1 MNSNDIRTVTLRM
14 NDENVAK
21 KIENLNK
28 RLDNARRIKEQ
39 LEKKA
44 TTKDLTKKE
53 ANDLRKFTQEVERC
67 ERQLSKMRATKQEVD
82 RVLSNLSGAG
92 IQELK
97 RTIAAL
103 NHEIE
108 SGSVKRDTEEWK
120 KYQKAI
126 KEVNTELKKVRE
138 EQEAVNSSSTRWG
151 DFLKKRPP
159 FPFRI

>member
-1 MNSNDIRTVTLRM
+1 M

-28 RLDNARRIKEQ
+28 RLDNARRIKANLEQ
-39 LEKKA
+39 KA
-44 TTKDLTKKE
+44 NTNSLTKKE
-53 ANDLRKFTQEVERC
+53 ANDLRKCTQEVERC

-97 RTIAAL
+97 RTLAAL

-108 SGSVKRDTEEWK
+108 SGSVKGGTEEWK
-120 KYQKAI
+120 MYQKAI
-126 KEVNTELKKVRE
+126 KEVNTELKKVRK
-138 EQEAVNSSSTRWG
+138 EQEVVNSSSTRWG
-151 DFLKKRPP
+151 DFFKKRPP
-159 FPFRI
+159 FPLRI

>member
-67 ERQLSKMRATKQEVD
+67 ERQLSIMRATKQEVD

-97 RTIAAL
+97 RTLAAL

-108 SGSVKRDTEEWK
+108 SGSVKRGTEEWK

>member
-1 MNSNDIRTVTLRM
+1 M

-28 RLDNARRIKEQ
+28 RLDNARRIKANLEQ
-39 LEKKA
+39 KA
-44 TTKDLTKKE
+44 NTNSLTKKE
-53 ANDLRKFTQEVERC
+53 ANDLRKFTQKVERC

-97 RTIAAL
+97 RTLEAL
-103 NHEIE
+103 NHEID
-108 SGSVKRDTEEWK
+108 SGSVKRGSEDWK

-138 EQEAVNSSSTRWG
+138 EQETVNSSSTRWG
-151 DFLKKRPP
+151 
-159 FPFRI
+159 IS